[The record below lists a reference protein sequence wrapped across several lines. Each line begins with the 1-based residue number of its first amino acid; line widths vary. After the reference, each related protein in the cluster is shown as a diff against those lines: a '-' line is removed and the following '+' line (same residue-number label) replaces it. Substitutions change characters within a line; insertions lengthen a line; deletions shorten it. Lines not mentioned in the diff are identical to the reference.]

1 MGFKILTFC
10 ANLIQSRLCVRVEFI
25 AVITGDVS
33 YLGRKLRSF
42 CCGDDNNL
50 ILFFFFF
57 TSLTVKRFLT
67 CFADSSSD
75 VVPVRVR
82 VEG

>member
-57 TSLTVKRFLT
+57 TSLKRFLT